1 MQNDKLSGPAASG
14 LLKKI
19 SHYGFLGTLYLLNNI
34 LPSLTELSK
43 TFQTGSLTF
52 SRILLAIN
60 RCKSKILEVVKDDR
74 VIQQLKEDLNGRLK
88 ELNIILKESEE
99 IRITNLVEKYAKSMC
114 HYIEARFPQTT
125 CKILESFG
133 IFDIELLPMSSSPS
147 FYVHGKN
154 EINFLAEQFFPERSV
169 RIIMREWE
177 EFKSE
182 LIDIKKKYQLL
193 KENLTNNNLKLKETA
208 SEWTLQYIVKG
219 FREDNYIYICELA
232 KIALITPVTNAS
244 PERGASAVKG
254 VKSQMRSKRKNNL
267 LNSLLHISINGP
279 PANSKEADQL
289 LERVCNAYAN
299 EKHKKIPQVYSLGKT
314 EASSSTQTKNNVE
327 C

>member
-1 MQNDKLSGPAASG
+1 MSGPAASG

-147 FYVHGKN
+147 FCVHGKN
-154 EINFLAEQFFPERSV
+154 EINFLAEQFFPEKSV
-169 RIIMREWE
+169 GIIMTEWE
-177 EFKSE
+177 EFKFE
-182 LIDIKKKYQLL
+182 LTDIKKKYQLL

>member
-1 MQNDKLSGPAASG
+1 M
-14 LLKKI
+14 
-19 SHYGFLGTLYLLNNI
+19 
-34 LPSLTELSK
+34 
-43 TFQTGSLTF
+43 
-52 SRILLAIN
+52 
-60 RCKSKILEVVKDDR
+60 
-74 VIQQLKEDLNGRLK
+74 
-88 ELNIILKESEE
+88 
-99 IRITNLVEKYAKSMC
+99 
-114 HYIEARFPQTT
+114 EARFSQTT

-208 SEWTLQYIVKG
+208 SEWALQYIVKG
-219 FREDNYIYICELA
+219 FREDNYIYIFELA
-232 KIALITPVTNAS
+232 KIALITPVANAW
-244 PERGASAVKG
+244 PERDASALKR
-254 VKSQMRSKRKNNL
+254 VKSRMRSRMKNDL

-314 EASSSTQTKNNVE
+314 EASSSTQTENNVE
-327 C
+327 STVENCEEETSCLKFVQPGFYQACFMISNFTEEEFSAMLK